1 MPTQPHPL
9 ILQRPPAINTQ
20 PGMTHHPAPIRSD
33 EGPPPPPPP
42 LPPGRSPTIR
52 RSPPVRPAPAAQV
65 ARNGR
70 AQYGGGGPWGARQ
83 TQTGRQKQTGRQ
95 AHDARRRGAWTR
107 FRRRGGL
114 GCRRYAGLLSTRRAP
129 SCGQESGSGQRLM
142 HGRDMS
148 IGPADP
154 SHAVPLV
161 ACTASRKMPP
171 GPIALPGNEAIELA
185 FRVCAHTGP
194 APCLVCQSRADRP

>member
-1 MPTQPHPL
+1 
-9 ILQRPPAINTQ
+9 
-20 PGMTHHPAPIRSD
+20 MTHHPAPIRSD

-129 SCGQESGSGQRLM
+129 SCGHGTGQRVR
-142 HGRDMS
+142 GRQRVARRRVLTPKPLLD
-148 IGPADP
+148 AVP
-154 SHAVPLV
+154 SH
-161 ACTASRKMPP
+161 K
-171 GPIALPGNEAIELA
+171 
-185 FRVCAHTGP
+185 
-194 APCLVCQSRADRP
+194 PCLCTLGDSGLLDPPCEGRYERVWTFALSNRVPYLS